1 MKKGYTDNIEDRTLE
16 NTDFR
21 RVLYTGAHMQLV
33 VMCLQPGEE
42 IGVEVHPDIDQFF
55 RVEEGKA
62 KLLIDGVEHTLEHDE
77 IAIVPAGAEHNVINP
92 GDAPLRL
99 YTLYGPPEHRDGTV
113 HATKAIADE
122 QHEADH
128 YDGKPTE

>member
-1 MKKGYTDNIEDRTLE
+1 MKKGYFANIEERTLE
-16 NTDFR
+16 NNDFR
-21 RVLYTGAHMQLV
+21 RVLYTGPNMQLV
-33 VMCLQPGEE
+33 LMCLQPGDE
-42 IGVEVHPDIDQFF
+42 IGTEVHPDIDQFF
-55 RVEEGKA
+55 RVEQGKA
-62 KLLIDGVEHTLEHDE
+62 RLLLDGAEHILEHDE
-77 IAIVPAGAEHNVINP
+77 IAIVPAGARHNVINA
-92 GDAPLRL
+92 GDEPLRL

>member
-42 IGVEVHPDIDQFF
+42 IGTEVHPDIDQFF

>member
-77 IAIVPAGAEHNVINP
+77 IAIVPAGAEHNVINA